1 MRIGEPR
8 RDRPTR
14 KTASEQVRFQVNRTN
29 LNALPGRKQRKSEVP
44 PPVDLQFPTEK
55 AGPFDADRQSIRD
68 AGLSATFILTY
79 PDSPT
84 RSGQPMTAAP
94 EKTNPLGQLNISQT
108 YDRIWR
114 GKEDITRP

>member
-1 MRIGEPR
+1 MRYQDEKEECLKIPHPDE
-8 RDRPTR
+8 
-14 KTASEQVRFQVNRTN
+14 
-29 LNALPGRKQRKSEVP
+29 
-44 PPVDLQFPTEK
+44 LQFPAEK

-94 EKTNPLGQLNISQT
+94 ETTSPLEQLNISQA

-114 GKEDITRP
+114 GKEDITRPLSQSILGKND